1 MIKKTCKVC
10 DKIFHVKRYLK
21 STAKF
26 CSRKCYHSTFT
37 GETSFTYG
45 FQRGHTGNK
54 GKRIPRN
61 AGENNY
67 NWKGGNFKTIK
78 GYVRTYSPDHPFNR
92 DKYVLGSRLIA
103 EQALE
108 RYLDPTE
115 VVHHIDENKQNDTRE
130 NLFVFENESQHRFL
144 HIAIKHWGLP
154 KSWLQ
159 SNIA

>member
-1 MIKKTCKVC
+1 MGHKGKG
-10 DKIFHVKRYLK
+10 F
-21 STAKF
+21 
-26 CSRKCYHSTFT
+26 
-37 GETSFTYG
+37 G
-45 FQRGHTGNK
+45 FQH
-54 GKRIPRN
+54 GKKHF
-61 AGENNY
+61 
-67 NWKGGNFKTIK
+67 NWKGGNTVDAK
-78 GYVRTYSPDHPFNR
+78 GYIRVKVWNHPFAH
-92 DKYVLGSRLIA
+92 KYMRRGRFVA